1 MPETND
7 YPSKYDPKREAQ
19 VPSMRTSVLR
29 IAGAVVVS
37 ALMASANPTYA
48 TPISFERKFANCTEL
63 NKVYPGGVAKN
74 SKVTNKG
81 GATKNTPAVK
91 PAIYK
96 KNVSK
101 DRDKDGIACEK

>member
-1 MPETND
+1 MI
-7 YPSKYDPKREAQ
+7 K
-19 VPSMRTSVLR
+19 SVLR
-29 IAGAVVVS
+29 IAGVVIVS
-37 ALMASANPTYA
+37 ALLASANPTYA
-48 TPISFERKFANCTEL
+48 APISLERKFANCSEL

>member
-1 MPETND
+1 
-7 YPSKYDPKREAQ
+7 
-19 VPSMRTSVLR
+19 MRTSVLR
-29 IAGAVVVS
+29 IAGTLVVS
-37 ALMASANPTYA
+37 ALLASANPTYA

-74 SKVTNKG
+74 GKVTNKG
-81 GATKNTPAVK
+81 GATKNTPAVR